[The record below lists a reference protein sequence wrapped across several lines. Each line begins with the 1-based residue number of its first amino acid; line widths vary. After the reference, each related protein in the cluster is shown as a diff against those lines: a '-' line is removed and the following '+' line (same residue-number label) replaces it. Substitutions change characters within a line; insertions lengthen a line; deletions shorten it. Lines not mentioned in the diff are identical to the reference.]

1 MPKKTIARSIL
12 ELLGKNLNARG
23 VSKVLGVP
31 RDTVAGVQ
39 ALSLQPGRPW
49 DDIPG
54 WDGGRPGPAMGYAE
68 PAYLFAA
75 TMPYSQVSY
84 VGVAAGMD
92 GRAWL
97 SCHVDMSRFF
107 GGAPVKVV
115 CDNLKTGVA
124 PHPKRGGAILN
135 GAYLSPGGYYP
146 VAAMPAGVEK
156 PKQEASVEGGA
167 GKIATAVTAK
177 PRNDTFPS
185 LAALNA
191 GIRKAAKESNGKP
204 SQKCPGSR
212 RGTFETEGKPYLGAL
227 PPIPYEACGWPYG
240 HKAGSTPIY
249 GGTKASIPF
258 HSGIS
263 DARWKPNLT
272 AILYLSIITEQGQQG
287 TRYPPKYMAN
297 GMRTG
302 QAHLP
307 LPPKKSLPVEGP
319 RDKARG
325 ISAGGVGRKDCQAG
339 IGEGQAGKGMGQ

>member
-1 MPKKTIARSIL
+1 
-12 ELLGKNLNARG
+12 

-107 GGAPVKVV
+107 GGTPVKVV

-185 LAALNA
+185 LAA
-191 GIRKAAKESNGKP
+191 
-204 SQKCPGSR
+204 
-212 RGTFETEGKPYLGAL
+212 
-227 PPIPYEACGWPYG
+227 
-240 HKAGSTPIY
+240 
-249 GGTKASIPF
+249 
-258 HSGIS
+258 
-263 DARWKPNLT
+263 
-272 AILYLSIITEQGQQG
+272 
-287 TRYPPKYMAN
+287 
-297 GMRTG
+297 
-302 QAHLP
+302 
-307 LPPKKSLPVEGP
+307 
-319 RDKARG
+319 
-325 ISAGGVGRKDCQAG
+325 
-339 IGEGQAGKGMGQ
+339 

>member
-124 PHPKRGGAILN
+124 PHPKRGGAILM
-135 GAYLSPGGYYP
+135 GHIFPLAGITLSLPCQQASKSRSRKQVWKGVRARLPRLSPQNP
-146 VAAMPAGVEK
+146 EM
-156 PKQEASVEGGA
+156 
-167 GKIATAVTAK
+167 I
-177 PRNDTFPS
+177 PS
-185 LAALNA
+185 
-191 GIRKAAKESNGKP
+191 
-204 SQKCPGSR
+204 
-212 RGTFETEGKPYLGAL
+212 
-227 PPIPYEACGWPYG
+227 
-240 HKAGSTPIY
+240 H
-249 GGTKASIPF
+249 
-258 HSGIS
+258 H
-263 DARWKPNLT
+263 
-272 AILYLSIITEQGQQG
+272 
-287 TRYPPKYMAN
+287 
-297 GMRTG
+297 
-302 QAHLP
+302 
-307 LPPKKSLPVEGP
+307 
-319 RDKARG
+319 
-325 ISAGGVGRKDCQAG
+325 
-339 IGEGQAGKGMGQ
+339 